1 MIKIYNVRLLFFAT
15 IVLTVISLNLYNI
28 FWN

>member
-1 MIKIYNVRLLFFAT
+1 MIKIYNVRLLFFAA

>member
-1 MIKIYNVRLLFFAT
+1 MIKIYNVRLLFFAA
-15 IVLTVISLNLYNI
+15 IVLTVISLNIYNI